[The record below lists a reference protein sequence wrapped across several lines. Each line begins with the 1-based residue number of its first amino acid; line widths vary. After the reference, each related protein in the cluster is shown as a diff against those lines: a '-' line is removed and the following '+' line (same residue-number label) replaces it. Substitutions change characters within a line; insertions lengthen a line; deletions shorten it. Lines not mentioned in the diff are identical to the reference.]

1 MFKNVHPTIGRN
13 HTGPVQSKAVNY
25 GRNLDNT
32 VYSDDKYVRCRQCGF
47 MCHLDRD
54 MKAPD
59 GSMIGDGIAQG
70 DTLLS
75 SAVAVGDTTVSVDS
89 TTGFASSG
97 SAYIYETNSTEVSS
111 GDNKM
116 MPFVYT
122 GVTDNSFT
130 GVTGVVTAFADN
142 DVVRGE
148 VKAKG
153 GCPQCGSYN
162 YE

>member
-59 GSMIGDGIAQG
+59 GSRVGDGIKHTAI
-70 DTLLS
+70 DDS
-75 SAVAVGDTTVSVDS
+75 DADEPSVAS
-89 TTGFASSG
+89 
-97 SAYIYETNSTEVSS
+97 
-111 GDNKM
+111 
-116 MPFVYT
+116 
-122 GVTDNSFT
+122 
-130 GVTGVVTAFADN
+130 
-142 DVVRGE
+142 
-148 VKAKG
+148 

>member
-1 MFKNVHPTIGRN
+1 MFRNVHPTMSPGDTGPIRSNAVKTGRN
-13 HTGPVQSKAVNY
+13 F
-25 GRNLDNT
+25 DNT
-32 VYSDDKYVRCRQCGF
+32 AYADDRYIRCKQCGF

-59 GSMIGDGIAQG
+59 GSRVGDGVAQA
-70 DTLLS
+70 DTNLS
-75 SAVAVGDTTVSVDS
+75 KVVAIDDTTISVDS

-122 GVTDNSFT
+122 GVTDTTFT
-130 GVTGVVTAFADN
+130 GVTGVITAFAID

-148 VKAKG
+148 VTAKG
-153 GCPQCGSYN
+153 GCPQCGSLN